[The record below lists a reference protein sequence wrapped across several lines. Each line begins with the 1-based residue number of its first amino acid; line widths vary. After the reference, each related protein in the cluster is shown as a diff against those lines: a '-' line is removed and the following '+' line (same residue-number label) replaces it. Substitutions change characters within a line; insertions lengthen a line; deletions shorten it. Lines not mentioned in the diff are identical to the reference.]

1 MRPRDLTKRENQIME
16 ILWNAGI
23 PLSANEIKKRS
34 EDDISIYTVQQVLQ
48 RLMKREYIKVSGYG
62 FTKNAITR
70 TYAPVLTQAEYIRS
84 FVGKKT
90 CMDFIKNYIQEESD
104 MDTIQE
110 LEDTL
115 KSKRE
120 QLLDRSC

>member
-62 FTKNAITR
+62 
-70 TYAPVLTQAEYIRS
+70 L
-84 FVGKKT
+84 
-90 CMDFIKNYIQEESD
+90 
-104 MDTIQE
+104 
-110 LEDTL
+110 
-115 KSKRE
+115 
-120 QLLDRSC
+120 